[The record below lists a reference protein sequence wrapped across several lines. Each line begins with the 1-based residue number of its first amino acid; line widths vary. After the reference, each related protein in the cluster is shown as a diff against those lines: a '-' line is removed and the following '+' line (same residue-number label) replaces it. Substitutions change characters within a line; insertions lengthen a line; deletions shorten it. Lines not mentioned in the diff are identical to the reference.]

1 MTQRSPRM
9 TLPSVSVGPRES
21 AFPRGRSSGGVCAP
35 PPLRVPRAPRALGS
49 GRLACAVPPPAPRP
63 REGDELLLPVSCR
76 RRTQAPRGRASVPAS
91 LGPKAGQLP
100 RRLRPAPRGTG
111 VAGAGRKHSLVSQV
125 LVEWRLAPG
134 GVPGTRGTVWGPW
147 WQDVPSSAGGAQ
159 RRCHLGGAGEG
170 PGRRAR
176 VRRL

>member
-1 MTQRSPRM
+1 METLSPGARARAACAP
-9 TLPSVSVGPRES
+9 LPHSASRGPRGHWAPAAS
-21 AFPRGRSSGGVCAP
+21 RVRS
-35 PPLRVPRAPRALGS
+35 
-49 GRLACAVPPPAPRP
+49 PPPAPRP

-125 LVEWRLAPG
+125 PVEWRLAPG

-147 WQDVPSSAGGAQ
+147 WRDVPSSVGGAQ